1 MTQINQKLI
10 IITRRDLHPGYQAVQ
25 SSHCGID
32 FQHQHPKIAKQWNDN
47 SNYLV
52 ILSVENEEQLLLF
65 LEKFKKHNLKT
76 TIFKEPD
83 IGNEVTAIAVQ
94 PSEKSKKLTSNLPLA
109 LKEYKHELFEM

>member
-1 MTQINQKLI
+1 
-10 IITRRDLHPGYQAVQ
+10 
-25 SSHCGID
+25 
-32 FQHQHPKIAKQWNDN
+32 
-47 SNYLV
+47 
-52 ILSVENEEQLLLF
+52 LF